1 MPYSKDTINFPK
13 VDFLSF
19 NDTIKLMNSFE
30 LNFNQFLRNYNE
42 NKVVQEYFKTRNLSN
57 KIIENNLIA
66 FCPSYSR
73 YEFPLLKGR
82 LIVPIKDVHGN
93 FIALAGR
100 QIPELKDQT
109 VQAFWDLYGHEPAKC
124 ADKINKWT
132 KGKWINEPYQK
143 NKNLFFLDVAKNMAR
158 QKNYLIITE
167 GYFDVYSFYDNGL
180 ENVVA
185 LCGTAISDHQVALAS
200 RYCDNLI
207 VVMDADDAGKIASE
221 KVVKKIEELGLN
233 AVRLFLPKGM
243 DPDDFAQKFE
253 VSFLDET
260 IQRLIDSGK
269 KTLTIRAENG

>member
-1 MPYSKDTINFPK
+1 
-13 VDFLSF
+13 
-19 NDTIKLMNSFE
+19 MNSFE
-30 LNFNQFLRNYNE
+30 LNYNQFLRNYNE

-57 KIIENNLIA
+57 KIIEDNLVA

-124 ADKINKWT
+124 ADKINKWA

-143 NKNLFFLDVAKNMAR
+143 NKNLFFLDIAKHQAR
-158 QKNYLIITE
+158 NKNYLLFTE
-167 GYFDVYSFYDNGL
+167 GYFDVYSFYDKGL

-185 LCGTAISDHQVALAS
+185 LCGTSISEYQIALAS
-200 RYCDNLI
+200 RYCDNIALL
-207 VVMDADDAGKIASE
+207 MDGDEPGFIASNKAAE
-221 KVVKKIEELGLN
+221 KITELGLN
-233 AVRLFLPKGM
+233 AIQIFLPPGM
-243 DPDDFAQKFE
+243 DPDDYARE
-253 VSFLDET
+253 NDVDFLDAK
-260 IQRLIDSGK
+260 IQEMIESK
-269 KTLTIRAENG
+269 KTKLYIRVNNG

>member
-1 MPYSKDTINFPK
+1 
-13 VDFLSF
+13 
-19 NDTIKLMNSFE
+19 MNSFE
-30 LNFNQFLRNYNE
+30 LNYNQFLRNFGE
-42 NKVVQEYFKTRNLSN
+42 NKTVQDYFKTRNLSN
-57 KIIENNLIA
+57 KIIENNLVA

-73 YEFPLLKGR
+73 YEFSLLKGR

-124 ADKINKWT
+124 ADKINKWA

-143 NKNLFFLDVAKNMAR
+143 NKNLFFLDVAKTMAR
-158 QKNYLIITE
+158 QKNYIILTE

-200 RYCDNLI
+200 RYCDNFVIIL
-207 VVMDADDAGKIASE
+207 DSDDAGNIAAKKSIQ
-221 KVVKKIEELGLN
+221 KIEDLGFK
-233 AVRLFLPKGM
+233 AFQVVLPQNM
-243 DPDDFAQKFE
+243 DPDDFAESFDLD
-253 VSFLDET
+253 FLDNS
-260 IQRLIDSGK
+260 IKNMIDNGNK
-269 KTLTIRAENG
+269 KIIIGGN

>member
-1 MPYSKDTINFPK
+1 
-13 VDFLSF
+13 
-19 NDTIKLMNSFE
+19 MNSFE
-30 LNFNQFLRNYNE
+30 LNYNQFLRNYNE

-57 KIIENNLIA
+57 KIIEHNLVA

-124 ADKINKWT
+124 ADKINKWS

-143 NKNLFFLDVAKNMAR
+143 NKNLFFLDIAKTMAR
-158 QKNYLIITE
+158 QKNYLILTE

-200 RYCDNLI
+200 RFCDNLV

-233 AVRLFLPKGM
+233 AVRLFLPRGM
-243 DPDDFAQKFE
+243 DPDDFAQRFD

-260 IQRLIDSGK
+260 IQSMIESGK